1 MEKNPVFEAN
11 PSLDCYFETADGG
24 AFFTENAA
32 NNHAKTLKD
41 KTVTAVQN
49 TNPSIDETTT
59 ADANDDAKVEELKS
73 AELVKENY
81 KVLKDLAK
89 HFQLEVADQKA
100 ETLIEALT
108 AYKLKLEA

>member
-11 PSLDCYFETADGG
+11 PRLDCYFETADGG

-32 NNHAKTLKD
+32 NNHAKSLKD

-49 TNPSIDETTT
+49 TNPSIDEASLTIVS
-59 ADANDDAKVEELKS
+59 DDAKVEELLS

-81 KVLKDLAK
+81 KQLKDLAK
-89 HFQLEVADQKA
+89 HFQLDVADQKA

-108 AYKLKLEA
+108 EYKLKLQA

>member
-41 KTVTAVQN
+41 KTVTSVQN
-49 TNPSIDETTT
+49 TNPSIDEASLTIVS
-59 ADANDDAKVEELKS
+59 DDAKVEELLS

-81 KVLKDLAK
+81 KQLKDLAK
-89 HFQLEVADQKA
+89 HFQLDVADQKA

-108 AYKLKLEA
+108 EYKLKLQA